1 MIKEEEIRKSV
12 VMEVAE
18 LMIIAARTAPKA
30 RGIDNLFAAIL
41 TDEEVQKLADMMD
54 KMVVEEGAPSFFSRD
69 AGNLRQ
75 SQVVVMLGTSISSL
89 KLPMCGYCG
98 FINCDYREKQ
108 NNIPCAFNTGDLGI
122 AIGSAVSIAA
132 NHRID
137 NRIMF
142 SAGYVAVRKNLLPPE
157 VKIAYAIPLSVSA
170 KSPYFDRK

>member
-1 MIKEEEIRKSV
+1 MIREEEIRKRV

-18 LMIIAARTAPKA
+18 LMVIAARTAPKA
-30 RGIDNLFAAIL
+30 RGVDNLFAAIL
-41 TDEEVQKLADMMD
+41 TDEEVQNLANMMD
-54 KMVVEEGAPSFFSRD
+54 NVVVEEGAPAFFSRD

-75 SQVVVMLGTSISSL
+75 SQVVVMLGTLISSM

-98 FINCDYREKQ
+98 FINCDNREKQ

-142 SAGYVAVRKNLLPPE
+142 SAGYVAVKKNLLPPE